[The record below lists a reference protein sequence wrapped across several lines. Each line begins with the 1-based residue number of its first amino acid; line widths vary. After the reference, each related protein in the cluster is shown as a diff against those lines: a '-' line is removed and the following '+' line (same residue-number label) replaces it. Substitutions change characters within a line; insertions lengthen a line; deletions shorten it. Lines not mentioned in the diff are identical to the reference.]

1 MTLKEI
7 LDLVGK
13 LDDSPGEDTGR
24 ERFRRHLMSNVTE
37 IGQIRDFVQECLRTT
52 GSQYNCALQ
61 DLVNHIGQLLGFQ
74 VAFGRYRGVQR
85 EIGFDGHWKSPKD
98 FHLVVEVKTTDVYAI
113 KTEVL
118 VHYVDELVS
127 ERIIPSWEKALGL
140 YVVGRPDPE
149 IRQLENAIV
158 AEKRTHQLRTASVE
172 SVLSLAELMNE
183 YDVSHADIL
192 AVLRPS
198 GPKIDTIVDLMAR
211 LVAQSTVGQPSPPQ
225 EGIPTTA
232 GGEGDTTYWLTP
244 VRGVEED
251 PPQEVIERL
260 VAREGIY
267 AWGQR
272 TPGRRE
278 LKPGD
283 MICFYAT
290 SMGVIA
296 HVRVRTKPKEK
307 QHPSVRNPEDYPW
320 VFEVEEPKL
329 YYDKPVAIDA
339 ELRSR
344 LNAFEGRNLDNR
356 WGWFVQ
362 ATRRIS
368 KHDFELLT
376 RE

>member
-37 IGQIRDFVQECLRTT
+37 IGQIRDFIQECLGTT

-61 DLVNHIGQLLGFQ
+61 DLVNHIGQLLGFE
-74 VAFGRYRGVQR
+74 VAFGRYRGVQG

-158 AEKRTHQLRTASVE
+158 AENRTHQLRTASVE

-198 GPKIDTIVDLMAR
+198 GPKIDTIVDLMTR
-211 LVAQSTVGQPSPPQ
+211 LVAQSTVEPP
-225 EGIPTTA
+225 PATT
-232 GGEGDTTYWLTP
+232 GDQGDTTYWLTP
-244 VRGVEED
+244 VRGYEED

-260 VAREGIY
+260 VAEAGIY
-267 AWGQR
+267 AWSQR
-272 TPGRRE
+272 TPGRKE

-283 MICFYAT
+283 MICFYA
-290 SMGVIA
+290 SGMGVAA
-296 HVRVRTKPKEK
+296 HARVRTRPQKKE
-307 QHPSVRNPEDYPW
+307 HPSVRDPEGYPW

-329 YYDKPVAIDA
+329 YYDEPVAIDA

-344 LNAFEGRNLDNR
+344 LNAFEGRDPNRR

-362 ATRRIS
+362 ATRKIS
-368 KHDFELLT
+368 KDDFELLT